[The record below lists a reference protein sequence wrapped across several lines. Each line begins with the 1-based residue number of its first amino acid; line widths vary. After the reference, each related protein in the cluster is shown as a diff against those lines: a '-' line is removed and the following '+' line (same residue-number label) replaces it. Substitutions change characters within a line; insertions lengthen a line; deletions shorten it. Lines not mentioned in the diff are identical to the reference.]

1 MRRAGAVFYDT
12 AVREALGDVKA
23 IWDTIGSQKIKT
35 GRKRKESYE
44 KETGQF
50 INKNISDSRRTAF
63 LHPCIISFERFRDEP
78 V

>member
-1 MRRAGAVFYDT
+1 MRRARAVFYDT

-23 IWDTIGSQKIKT
+23 IWTAIGSQRIT
-35 GRKRKESYE
+35 IERKRKELYE

-50 INKNISDSRRTAF
+50 INENISDSRGTAF
-63 LHPCIISFERFRDEP
+63 LYTCIISFERFHYEP